1 MERIVVSLN
10 LAILIMFCLSYFDE
24 LLLSMLSYSS
34 WELICSH
41 CSLRVYAESDK
52 EPSELTKCLFVL
64 HQLVEFYCSGGDVL
78 IRSFSTRRHMNSVL
92 EHRARTAQHNYRNL
106 SWHFLLMV
114 LEVEDDSLLLDQGR
128 QSFNIIDSVVD

>member
-1 MERIVVSLN
+1 MLQLESLIVALRSERKTAILSNTHISCQVQVPMERIVVSLN

-64 HQLVEFYCSGGDVL
+64 H
-78 IRSFSTRRHMNSVL
+78 
-92 EHRARTAQHNYRNL
+92 
-106 SWHFLLMV
+106 
-114 LEVEDDSLLLDQGR
+114 
-128 QSFNIIDSVVD
+128 